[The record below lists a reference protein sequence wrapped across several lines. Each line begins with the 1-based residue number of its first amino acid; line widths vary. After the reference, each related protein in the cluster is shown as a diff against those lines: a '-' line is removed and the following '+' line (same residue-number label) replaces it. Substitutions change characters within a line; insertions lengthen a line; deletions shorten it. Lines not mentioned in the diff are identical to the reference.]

1 MKQIRIEIAGIA
13 VLVLLTALSTIWKRH
28 SEVAPQNISRTP
40 GATAAVPI
48 SAESVAPIAVLRT
61 VSQSTASADA
71 SLTAAA
77 QSSGNAQTASGDIAR
92 GQYLVDDVARC
103 WECHTPVKP
112 DGSWDRSRWLQGGP
126 IFIRPVVPSGTW
138 AERAPG
144 IAGFPGFTEAQGEH
158 ILEKGEAPD
167 GRALQPPMHTY
178 HLNHDDAVAIIAYL
192 RTLTPNP
199 R

>member
-13 VLVLLTALSTIWKRH
+13 VLVLLTALSTVWKRH
-28 SEVAPQNISRTP
+28 PEAAPRNISKTSS
-40 GATAAVPI
+40 AAAAIPM
-48 SAESVAPIAVLRT
+48 SAESAAPVAVLRN
-61 VSQSTASADA
+61 VSQRTASADA
-71 SLTAAA
+71 SLAAA
-77 QSSGNAQTASGDIAR
+77 VQNSGNAQAASGDIAR
-92 GQYLVDDVARC
+92 GQYLVDEVARC

-178 HLNHDDAVAIIAYL
+178 HMKHEDAVAIIAYL
-192 RTLTPNP
+192 KTLSPNP